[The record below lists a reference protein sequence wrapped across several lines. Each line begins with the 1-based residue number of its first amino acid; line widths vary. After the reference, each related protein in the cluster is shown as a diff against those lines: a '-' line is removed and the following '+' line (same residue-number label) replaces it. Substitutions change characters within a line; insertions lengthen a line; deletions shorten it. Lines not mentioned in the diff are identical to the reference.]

1 MRFSQDFIEKVRE
14 SNNIGEIIGQ
24 HTELKGTGHR
34 LMGRCPFPDHSDKSP
49 SFSVTED
56 NQLYYCYGCKKGG
69 NVFNFLETYNGMSF
83 PEAIEFLARRAG
95 IPLPEKAE
103 AQRRPGHMTSD
114 QKDVYLK
121 INKLAAVFFHQQLNE
136 LPEDH
141 AAKKY
146 LVKRGLTEEIV
157 EKFRLG
163 VTLDEWQGLAKTLEA
178 KGAPLK
184 LAEGLGLLKPK
195 KNPPKTSS
203 QADQYFDLFRD
214 RLMFPIFSPTSDV
227 IGFGGR
233 TLGDAMPKYV
243 NSSDS
248 PVFNKSKILYG
259 LHETGKF
266 IRAQDEAIVVEGYM
280 DAISLYAAGIKNVV
294 AILGTAFTADH
305 AKLLKRYTLNVKML
319 LDGDEAGINAADR
332 SLPVLLEGG
341 LMPKGFILP
350 EKMDPDDYVKANG
363 PDVLRTDLE
372 RAPELFTLLLTKR
385 WMANYHGSP
394 SEKVQIIQEA
404 ANAVKTMPNKQLF
417 ELYLMELA
425 RQLDVDMGFVRRAL
439 QTNAQSAP
447 KVYTKTASTAG
458 DTTKD
463 TSEEDEHQSQNT
475 TEEPLRKLVL
485 KGAPKDEA
493 FVLSLLLHSEQLM
506 REFVEAGPEEVL
518 KMMSH
523 SGVRDT
529 ALRAVELF
537 RAKKI
542 AHASLAANLAGEVD
556 EPGLLAASVAL
567 IPENPADGFER
578 KLMADYMVAIKTRFL
593 KKQGKDFVSQLRDQP
608 SPEKLREFM
617 EIQRG
622 RFNRGDN

>member
-1 MRFSQDFIEKVRE
+1 VRFSQDFIEKVRE
-14 SNNIGEIIGQ
+14 SNNIAEIIGQ
-24 HTELKGTGHR
+24 HTELKGSGHR

-83 PEAIEFLARRAG
+83 PEAIEYLARRAG
-95 IPLPEKAE
+95 IALPEKTE
-103 AQRRPGHMTSD
+103 AQKKSGALTSD
-114 QKDVYLK
+114 QKDIYLK
-121 INKLAAVFFHQQLNE
+121 INKLAAVHYHQMLKG
-136 LPEDH
+136 LPDNH

-146 LVKRGLTEEIV
+146 LVKRGLSEEIV
-157 EKFRLG
+157 EKFRIG
-163 VTLDEWQGLAKTLEA
+163 VSSDEWQGLAKLLEE

-184 LAEGLGLLKPK
+184 SAEALGLIRPK
-195 KNPPKTSS
+195 KNPSKTGPQS
-203 QADQYFDLFRD
+203 DQYFDLFRE

-233 TLGDAMPKYV
+233 TLGDALPKYV

-248 PVFNKSKILYG
+248 PVFNKSKVLYG

-280 DAISLYAAGIKNVV
+280 DAIALYAAGIKNVV

-319 LDGDEAGINAADR
+319 LDGDEAGINAAER

-350 EKMDPDDYVKANG
+350 EKMDPDDYVKAHG
-363 PDVLRTDLE
+363 ADALSADLE
-372 RAPELFTLLLTKR
+372 RSSELFTLLLTKR

-394 SEKVQIIQEA
+394 SEKVQIIQESA
-404 ANAVKTMPNKQLF
+404 RALKAMPNRQLH

-439 QTNAQSAP
+439 SQMEMAARGQ
-447 KVYTKTASTAG
+447 VRTASAEQEAPDEGLANTAEVVL
-458 DTTKD
+458 K
-463 TSEEDEHQSQNT
+463 
-475 TEEPLRKLVL
+475 KMIL
-485 KGAPKDEA
+485 KGAPKDES
-493 FVLSLLLHSEQLM
+493 FVLSLLLHNESLM
-506 REFVEAGPEEVL
+506 RELVDADPEEAL

-523 SGVRDT
+523 PGIRET
-529 ALRAVELF
+529 ALRAVELY
-537 RAKKI
+537 RSKKVP
-542 AHASLAANLAGEVD
+542 HASLAASLALEVD
-556 EPGLLAASVAL
+556 ESSILASSIAL
-567 IPENPADGFER
+567 IPEDPPDGFER
-578 KLMADYMVAIKTRFL
+578 KLMTDYLAAIKNRFQ
-593 KKQGKDFVSQLRDQP
+593 KKQGRDFVSQLREQP
-608 SPEKLREFM
+608 SPEKLKEFM
-617 EIQRG
+617 ELQRD
-622 RFNRGDN
+622 RFNRGDS